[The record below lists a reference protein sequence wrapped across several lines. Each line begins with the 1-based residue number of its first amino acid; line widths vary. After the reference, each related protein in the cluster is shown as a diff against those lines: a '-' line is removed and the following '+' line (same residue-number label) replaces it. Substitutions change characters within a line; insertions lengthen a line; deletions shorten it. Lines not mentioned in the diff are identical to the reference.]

1 MQSNEVRIPK
11 GEFDFSPT
19 AQPCQYFKSS
29 FAKSLSFCST
39 QTKSLD
45 LEINFNLQEFDNVTE
60 IKVTSPPSLDFQ
72 TRSTSKGAAGAI
84 KAARSLLFP
93 LDNNNHSPEQGTKMC
108 NGSGDD
114 INGNCNANKRVCK
127 ESGEEVDDDKTP
139 TVEQL
144 QNNVWSNNTSNNNQ
158 KNINNESVTII
169 QVRKK
174 SRSLSFGTVRS
185 LPGTGINGSL
195 SLFDYP
201 IFFRPA
207 VNDRKFPN

>member
-29 FAKSLSFCST
+29 FAKSLTFCSN

-45 LEINFNLQEFDNVTE
+45 LEINFNLHEFDNVTE

-72 TRSTSKGAAGAI
+72 TQTSKGIAGAI

-93 LDNNNHSPEQGTKMC
+93 LDNRNTNSEPTK
-108 NGSGDD
+108 NGDATDED
-114 INGNCNANKRVCK
+114 INGNSNASKRVCK
-127 ESGEEVDDDKTP
+127 ESEEDDDKTP
-139 TVEQL
+139 LVEQP
-144 QNNVWSNNTSNNNQ
+144 QTSIWNSVNNNRQ
-158 KNINNESVTII
+158 QHTNTESVTII

-174 SRSLSFGTVRS
+174 NLGKKT
-185 LPGTGINGSL
+185 L
-195 SLFDYP
+195 SLYVWYTKTRCRSSSILVRD
-201 IFFRPA
+201 A
-207 VNDRKFPN
+207 D